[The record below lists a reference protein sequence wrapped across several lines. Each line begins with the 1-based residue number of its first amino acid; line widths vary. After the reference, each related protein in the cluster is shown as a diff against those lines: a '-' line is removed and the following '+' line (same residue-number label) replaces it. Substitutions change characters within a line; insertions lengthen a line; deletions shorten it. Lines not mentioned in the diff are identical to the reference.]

1 MNLLEAN
8 IVPESRERKL
18 GLMPSAVQRML
29 DTCREVF
36 ADGGAGI
43 VPSPE
48 DVDRIMSILDGIDA
62 SDVGLTPDMS
72 YFRRGASRGTPVI
85 TYLPIRELEE
95 FSMVIFCLPPSGV
108 IPLHDHP
115 GMTVFTK
122 LLFGSMHIKSYD
134 WVNVPQN
141 LAELV
146 NPLQRQ
152 FHGMTT
158 SLPPALRLAKVK
170 TDAIF
175 TAPCRTSVL
184 YPEDGGNLHCF
195 RARTCCA
202 VLDVLGPP
210 YSSARGRDCTYYH
223 DRPYAWFPGEA
234 NPVADEDVGTYA
246 WLEER
251 NQPDDFFVV
260 RAKYNGPRI

>member
-1 MNLLEAN
+1 
-8 IVPESRERKL
+8 
-18 GLMPSAVQRML
+18 
-29 DTCREVF
+29 
-36 ADGGAGI
+36 
-43 VPSPE
+43 
-48 DVDRIMSILDGIDA
+48 MSIFDGIDA
-62 SDVGLTPDMS
+62 SDVGLTSDMS

-146 NPLQRQ
+146 NPLQP
-152 FHGMTT
+152 T
-158 SLPPALRLAKVK
+158 SLPPGLRLAKVK

-210 YSSARGRDCTYYH
+210 YSGARRRDCTYYH
-223 DRPYAWFPGEA
+223 DRPYAWFPGLFQVESFGGRDISSPPIGEA

-246 WLEER
+246 WLEGR

>member
-1 MNLLEAN
+1 MWNPSPTAHSFPPSVLARRSEF
-8 IVPESRERKL
+8 RKRKL
-18 GLMPSAVQRML
+18 GLMPSAVRRLL
-29 DTCREVF
+29 DTCGEVF

-43 VPSPE
+43 VPSSE

-85 TYLPIRELEE
+85 TYLPIRELEQ

-146 NPLQRQ
+146 NPLQP
-152 FHGMTT
+152 T
-158 SLPPALRLAKVK
+158 SLPPGLRLAKVK
-170 TDAIF
+170 RDAIF

-223 DRPYAWFPGEA
+223 DRPYAWFPGGRGE
-234 NPVADEDVGTYA
+234 PGS
-246 WLEER
+246 R
-251 NQPDDFFVV
+251 
-260 RAKYNGPRI
+260 